1 MKTLICN
8 EMMQGTQS
16 FQMMV
21 FIIKRSKIV
30 LNLDSIP
37 CFQIAKY
44 IIMV

>member
-16 FQMMV
+16 FQMM
-21 FIIKRSKIV
+21 FITKRSKIV

-37 CFQIAKY
+37 CFQIVKY
-44 IIMV
+44 IIVV